1 MKTASDRIRN
11 LIDGELKPPY
21 LWNALGEIRGSV
33 ISLEVQ
39 IEDLTEANG
48 DLVGLWNM
56 DDGRAVDMAV
66 IRTWEAAGSPG
77 DPPEFVQNAFDR
89 ETVRIVKE
97 AF

>member
-1 MKTASDRIRN
+1 MKAASDRIKE
-11 LIDGELKPPY
+11 LIDGEFKPPY
-21 LWNALGEIRGSV
+21 LWSALEEIRGSV

-77 DPPEFVQNAFDR
+77 DPPEFIQNAFDR
-89 ETVRIVKE
+89 EQIRQLK
-97 AF
+97 